1 MTGGT
6 TKSVTREMNNTSCG
20 KCRRK
25 KKSNETKENNIT
37 MGTCLGLQ
45 SNWPTKI
52 LLVPCESQPSSSTR
66 YWILDKRRAK
76 IPFFGSNRCHIV
88 QHMGNR
94 VSEPFQ
100 GHVFSRDGQ
109 TVIKGIL
116 TDGASEGRYFELVL
130 FGSPELK
137 GKVKACGNSTELC
150 GFLRR
155 SSDERSRNYEET
167 HDAFLHTAATENF
180 YTGATNLQCK

>member
-1 MTGGT
+1 M
-6 TKSVTREMNNTSCG
+6 KSVTRGMNNTSCG

-25 KKSNETKENNIT
+25 TKSSETKENNIT

-45 SNWPTKI
+45 SNGPTKI

-66 YWILDKRRAK
+66 YWILDKFKRRGK
-76 IPFFGSNRCHIV
+76 IPFFGSNRCQIV

-100 GHVFSRDGQ
+100 GHMFSRDGQ

-116 TDGASEGRYFELVL
+116 KDGASEGKYFELVL
-130 FGSPELK
+130 FADSQELK
-137 GKVKACGNSTELC
+137 GKMKACGNSTELC

-155 SSDERSRNYEET
+155 SSDERSKNYEET
-167 HDAFLHTAATENF
+167 HDAFLHTAATEN
-180 YTGATNLQCK
+180 